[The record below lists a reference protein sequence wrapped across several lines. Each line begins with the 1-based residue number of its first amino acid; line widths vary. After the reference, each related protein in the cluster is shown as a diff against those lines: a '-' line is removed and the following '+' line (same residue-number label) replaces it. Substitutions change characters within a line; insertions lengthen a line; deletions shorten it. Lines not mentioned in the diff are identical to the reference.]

1 MKEYKEKEKKILN
14 KKLILFL
21 VIFFNYIIF
30 FEIKLQLHIVN

>member
-30 FEIKLQLHIVN
+30 FEMKLQLHNVN